1 MLKRRTHKKKGF
13 SLLEVLMAVAL
24 FGAVVT
30 VILAAQAGLVA
41 SDRTATNMS
50 QAIELARCRMS
61 EIEEKQL
68 RLGFPEIEEKD
79 QSPICCNDR
88 EVAGFSCEWK
98 VERVLLPQP
107 MGLAGDGGLNN
118 LFGGGLGLDAGMGN
132 LGTTAQGLATSMPTA
147 MGPNGVP
154 LVNPMGGAA
163 LDFDA
168 GLQNI
173 GTSLTQSFG
182 GAGMSGLLSLV
193 FGLVYPSLK
202 PMLEAGIRR
211 VTVTVHWQ
219 EGSQARDMMLQQ
231 YITNPSRSGLI
242 AGLGE
247 AGLGGEGG
255 LPMNMGGGGAGGG
268 GGPGGPIF
276 APPIQP
282 GVGMPR

>member
-1 MLKRRTHKKKGF
+1 MRKRRRGF

-30 VILAAQAGLVA
+30 IILSAQAGLVA

-50 QAIELARCRMS
+50 QAIEIARCRMS

-68 RLGFPEIEEKD
+68 RLGFPEMEEKD
-79 QSPICCNDR
+79 QSTVCCNDR
-88 EVAGFSCEWK
+88 EVTGFSCDWQ

-107 MGLAGDGGLNN
+107 MGLSGSDGGLSS
-118 LFGGGLGLDAGMGN
+118 LLSSGLGGLDAGIGN
-132 LGTTAQGLATSMPTA
+132 LGAAAQGLGTA
-147 MGPNGVP
+147 VPGPMGTT
-154 LVNPMGGAA
+154 LINPMGGAA
-163 LDFDA
+163 LNFDA

-173 GTSLTQSFG
+173 GQTLTQSFG
-182 GAGMSGLLSLV
+182 GGGMSGLLSLV
-193 FGLVYPSLK
+193 FSLVYPSLK

-219 EGSQARDMMLQQ
+219 EGSQTRDMMLQQ

-242 AGLGE
+242 AGLAE

-255 LPMNMGGGGAGGG
+255 LPINMGGGAAGGG
-268 GGPGGPIF
+268 GGAPAGGF
-276 APPIQP
+276 APPPMPGMP
-282 GVGMPR
+282 GVGTQR